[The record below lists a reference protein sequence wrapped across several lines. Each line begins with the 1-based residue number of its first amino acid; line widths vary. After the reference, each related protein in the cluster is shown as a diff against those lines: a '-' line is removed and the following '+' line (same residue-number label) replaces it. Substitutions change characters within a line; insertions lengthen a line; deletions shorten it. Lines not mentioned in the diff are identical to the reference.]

1 MKQAVGKAR
10 AGRSAA
16 LAPGALPL
24 KVLVFVCGAVLMSLE
39 IIGSRLVSPYFG
51 NSVYVWGSLISVVMA
66 ALSLGYYAGG
76 RLADRRPS
84 PPLLSAIIALAGMLT
99 IAIRFLSPVVCESV
113 WRMGMGTR
121 LGALAAS
128 AALFFLPG
136 VLLGMVAPFA
146 VRLAARAVAD
156 IGKTSGL
163 LYALSTLGSIFGT
176 LMTAFV
182 LIDFVGTSF
191 IVVLLGIVLLA
202 SALVFA
208 VVSALRSRA
217 DAKPAPAAARGAVS
231 SPAAQVGA
239 DAADAAPQM
248 NPLRLKVIVVV
259 CGAVLMGL
267 EIAAARVISP
277 YFGHGI
283 YVWGSLISIFLAA
296 LSLGYYIGGRLA
308 DKWPSPALLGSVIAL
323 SCLAL
328 LALRYLAPGIC
339 KAVSEM
345 DLGVKLGTLVTCTV
359 LFFIPSVLLGIVS
372 PFAVRLAARTV
383 SDVGKTAGSLYAAST
398 LGSIIGTLAAS
409 FVLIDLIGANWIV
422 LVLGV
427 LLFLTAVFGAGLIPR
442 KGSVSVPVVLAAAFI
457 PISFLVAPPQP
468 SGILQ
473 EGFRVIYDTDSAY
486 QHIVVCEGE
495 DRSNG
500 RLRRD
505 LQFDRY
511 TESAIYIDDIKE
523 DDPAPDAATTYTN
536 LMHLPII
543 FNPDAKTMLM
553 IGGGGGTLPREYR
566 RHYGC
571 DVDVAEIDP
580 KVVEISK
587 RFFYLRPDDNLR
599 VHVEDGR
606 MYLKSTDKVYDV
618 ILIDAFSGGGNI
630 PFHLTTK
637 EFFSEAK
644 AHLAPG
650 GVLAMN
656 VISAPS
662 GRKGRLYRSIHKTLR
677 ATGFKQIYVF
687 PKYFASLPEPVRPI
701 NMILVATMSDTRL
714 SKDEIV
720 SGARELFHR
729 GPVRV
734 KDFVLHAKHYMPEA
748 RHHPLKDVPVLTDDY
763 APVELMAIE

>member
-1 MKQAVGKAR
+1 MKQRVGKAR

-16 LAPGALPL
+16 LDPGALPL
-24 KVLVFVCGAVLMSLE
+24 KILVFVCGAVLMSLE
-39 IIGSRLVSPYFG
+39 LVGSRLVSPYFG
-51 NSVYVWGSLISVVMA
+51 NSIYVWGSLISVVMG

-84 PPLLSAIIALAGMLT
+84 PRLLSAIIALAGLLT

-113 WRMGMGTR
+113 WRMGAGTR
-121 LGALAAS
+121 LGALGTS

-136 VLLGMVAPFA
+136 VLLGMVSPFA

-156 IGKTSGL
+156 VGKTSGL
-163 LYALSTLGSIFGT
+163 LYALSALGSIFGT

-191 IVVLLGIVLLA
+191 IILLLGIVLVVL
-202 SALVFA
+202 ALVFA

-217 DAKPAPAAARGAVS
+217 DGRVPSAAARAVAS
-231 SPAAQVGA
+231 SPVAQAGTA
-239 DAADAAPQM
+239 DA
-248 NPLRLKVIVVV
+248 PLQVSPWRLKVIVVV

-308 DKWPSPALLGSVIAL
+308 DKRPSPALLGSIIAI

-328 LALRYLAPGIC
+328 LVLRYVAPGIC
-339 KAVSEM
+339 KAVLEM
-345 DLGVKLGTLVTCTV
+345 DLGVKFGTLVTCIV

-372 PFAVRLAARTV
+372 PFAVRLAARSV
-383 SDVGKTAGSLYAAST
+383 SDVGKTAGSLYAVST

-468 SGILQ
+468 SGILL

-495 DRSNG
+495 DHNNY

-511 TESAIYIDDIKE
+511 TESAIYIDGIKE

-536 LMHLPII
+536 LMHLPIV
-543 FNPDAKTMLM
+543 FKPDAKTMLM

-571 DVDVAEIDP
+571 DVEVVEIDP
-580 KVVEISK
+580 KVVEVSK
-587 RFFYLRPDDNLR
+587 RFFYLKPDDNLR

-606 MYLKSTDKVYDV
+606 MYLKRTDKAYDV

-662 GRKGRLYRSIHKTLR
+662 GRKGRLYRSILKTLR

-687 PKYFASLPEPVRPI
+687 PKYFVSMPEPIRPI
-701 NMILVATMSDTRL
+701 NIILLATMSDTRL
-714 SKDEIV
+714 TKDEIV
-720 SGARELFHR
+720 SGAREQYHR

-734 KDFVLHAKHYMPEA
+734 KDFVLHAKHYRPEA
-748 RHHPLKDVPVLTDDY
+748 HRHPLKDVFVLTDDY